1 MNIVRITSGL
11 GNQMFQYAFYRALK
25 ANWPETKIDVSEFR
39 HRRHH
44 NGYELEQV
52 FDIVP
57 DHASRRECDSLADLS
72 KDLLSEF
79 RRRFL
84 RVQLNCTGT
93 LVRESELGAWFHPEL
108 LTMRNGYFQGFWQT
122 ERYFLPVARPLRTAF
137 TFKQP
142 MDAGNSRIAEDIGS
156 CDAVS
161 IHVRRG
167 DYVKKRRLET
177 IGSVCSPKYY
187 RDAIAR
193 IRARVPQP
201 RFFVFSDDPAWVRDN
216 VKLDDALQVD
226 INTGGASFR
235 DMQLM
240 SLCKHNIIAN
250 SSFSWWG
257 AWLNANPGR
266 LVLAPDVW
274 SRDASMPDV
283 VPEGWLRIETA

>member
-11 GNQMFQYAFYRALK
+11 GNQMFQYAFHRALK

-52 FDIVP
+52 FDIAP
-57 DHASRRECDSLADLS
+57 DHASGAECDSLADVS

-79 RRRFL
+79 RRRIL
-84 RVQLNCTGT
+84 HVQLNCTGT
-93 LVRESELGAWFHPEL
+93 LIRESELGARFHPEI

-122 ERYFLPVARPLRTAF
+122 ERYFLPVARSLRTAF
-137 TFKQP
+137 TFRQP
-142 MDAGNSRIAEDIGS
+142 MDAGNIRIAEEIGS

-177 IGSVCSPKYY
+177 IGSVCSPRYY
-187 RDAIAR
+187 RDAIEQ
-193 IRARVPQP
+193 IRARVAQP
-201 RFFVFSDDPAWVRDN
+201 RFFVFSDDPAWVREN
-216 VKLDDALQVD
+216 LKVDDALHVD
-226 INTGGASFR
+226 INAGGASFR

-274 SRDASMPDV
+274 IRGASMPDV
-283 VPEGWLRIETA
+283 VPEGWLRVETD

>member
-11 GNQMFQYAFYRALK
+11 GNQMFQYAFHRALK
-25 ANWPETKIDVSEFR
+25 ANVPDTKIDVSEFR

-44 NGYELEQV
+44 NGYELERV
-52 FDIVP
+52 FGIVP
-57 DHASRRECDSLADLS
+57 DHASRRECDSLADQS
-72 KDLLSEF
+72 KDLLSEL
-79 RRRFL
+79 RRRWL
-84 RVQLNCTGT
+84 GVKLNCTGT
-93 LVRESELGAWFHPEL
+93 LIRESELGAWFHPEL

-122 ERYFLPVARPLRTAF
+122 ERYFLSVARSLRAEL

-142 MDAGNSRIAEDIGS
+142 LDDGNRRIAEDIGS
-156 CDAVS
+156 CNAVS

-177 IGSVCSPKYY
+177 VGSVCSPRYY
-187 RDAIAR
+187 RNAIDHVGAHVR
-193 IRARVPQP
+193 QP
-201 RFFVFSDDPAWVRDN
+201 RFFVFSDDAAWVREN
-216 VKLDDALQVD
+216 VKVDNAVHVD
-226 INTGGASFR
+226 INTGRASFR

-257 AWLNANPGR
+257 AWLNAHPGK

-274 SRDASMPDV
+274 LRGESTPDV
-283 VPEGWLRIETA
+283 VPGSWLRIGTD

>member
-57 DHASRRECDSLADLS
+57 DHASRKECDSLADQS

-84 RVQLNCTGT
+84 RVQLECTGT
-93 LVRESELGAWFHPEL
+93 LVRESELGACFHPEL

-122 ERYFLPVARPLRTAF
+122 ERYFLPVAGPLRTAF
-137 TFKQP
+137 TFRQP
-142 MDAGNSRIAEDIGS
+142 MDAVNSRIAEEIGS
-156 CDAVS
+156 CEAVS

-177 IGSVCSPKYY
+177 IGSVCTPRYY
-187 RDAIAR
+187 RDAIAQ

-201 RFFVFSDDPAWVRDN
+201 RFFVFSDDPAWVRKN
-216 VKLDDALQVD
+216 VKVDDALHVD
-226 INTGGASFR
+226 VNTGPASFR

-240 SLCKHNIIAN
+240 SLCKHHIIAN

-257 AWLNANPGR
+257 AWLNSNPGR

-274 SRDASMPDV
+274 LRGASMPDV
-283 VPEGWLRIETA
+283 VPEGWLRVTTA